1 MRKIIAGE
9 FITLD
14 GVMEAPGSG
23 DTTLPEQRG
32 WSEPFMTEEIGNL
45 MFEQMQEIDAFL
57 LGRRTYQ
64 DFASF
69 WPHVPADDPFGKM
82 MNSMT
87 KYVVS
92 TTLETVSW
100 NNSCLINKNVM
111 AEISRLK
118 QQPGRN
124 IQVTGSGDL
133 FNSLF
138 QHNII
143 DEFQLMVCPVVL
155 GTGKQL
161 FRAGNAPRS
170 MKLASTR
177 SFDLGMV
184 VLNYEPVQKS

>member
-1 MRKIIAGE
+1 MRKIIAGA
-9 FITLD
+9 FVTLD
-14 GVMEAPGSG
+14 GVMEAPGNG

-45 MFEQMQEIDAFL
+45 MFEQMQEIDALL

-69 WPHVPADDPFGKM
+69 WTQMPPDDPFGKVI
-82 MNSMT
+82 NSMT

-100 NNSCLINKNVM
+100 NNSCLINKDII

-118 QQPGRN
+118 QQPGLN
-124 IQVTGSGDL
+124 IQITGSRDL
-133 FNSLF
+133 FNLLL
-138 QHNII
+138 QHNMI
-143 DEFQLMVCPVVL
+143 DELQLMICPVVL
-155 GTGKQL
+155 GIGKRL
-161 FRAGNAPRS
+161 FSDGNAPRL

-177 SFDLGMV
+177 SFDSGMV
-184 VLNYEPVQKS
+184 VLNYEPARKS

>member
-1 MRKIIAGE
+1 MRKIIAGA

-14 GVMEAPGSG
+14 GVMEAPGNG

-45 MFEQMQEIDAFL
+45 IFEQMQEIDALL

-69 WPHVPADDPFGKM
+69 WPQVPADDPFGKK

-92 TTLETVSW
+92 TTLEAVSW
-100 NNSCLINKNVM
+100 NNSCLINKNVI

-118 QQPGRN
+118 QRPGRN
-124 IQVTGSGDL
+124 IQMTGSGDL
-133 FNSLF
+133 FNSLL
-138 QHNII
+138 QHNLI

-155 GTGKQL
+155 GIGKRL
-161 FRAGNAPRS
+161 FRDGNAPRS

-177 SFDLGMV
+177 SFDSGMV
-184 VLNYEPVQKS
+184 VLNYEPVRKL

>member
-14 GVMEAPGSG
+14 GVMEAPGNG

-45 MFEQMQEIDAFL
+45 MFEQMQEIDALL

-69 WPHVPADDPFGKM
+69 WTQVPADDPFGEIV
-82 MNSMT
+82 NSMT

-92 TTLETVSW
+92 NTLEAVSW
-100 NNSCLINKNVM
+100 NNSCLINKNVI

-124 IQVTGSGDL
+124 IQMTGSGNL
-133 FNSLF
+133 FNSLL
-138 QHNII
+138 QHNMI

-155 GTGKQL
+155 GIGKRL
-161 FRAGNAPRS
+161 FRDGNASRS

-177 SFDLGMV
+177 AFDSGMV
-184 VLNYEPVQKS
+184 VLNYKLIRDL

>member
-1 MRKIIAGE
+1 MRKIIAGA

-14 GVMEAPGSG
+14 GVMEAPGNG
-23 DTTLPEQRG
+23 DTTLPKQRG

-45 MFEQMQEIDAFL
+45 MFEQMQEIDALL

-69 WPHVPADDPFGKM
+69 WPQVPADDPFGKM

-92 TTLETVSW
+92 TTLKAVRW
-100 NNSCLINKNVM
+100 NNSCLINKNIIG
-111 AEISRLK
+111 EISRLK

-133 FNSLF
+133 FNLLL

-143 DEFQLMVCPVVL
+143 DELQLMVCPVVL
-155 GTGKQL
+155 GIGKRL
-161 FRAGNAPRS
+161 FSDGNTPRS
-170 MKLASTR
+170 MKLASIR
-177 SFDLGMV
+177 SFDSGMV
-184 VLNYEPVQKS
+184 VLNYEPVQKL